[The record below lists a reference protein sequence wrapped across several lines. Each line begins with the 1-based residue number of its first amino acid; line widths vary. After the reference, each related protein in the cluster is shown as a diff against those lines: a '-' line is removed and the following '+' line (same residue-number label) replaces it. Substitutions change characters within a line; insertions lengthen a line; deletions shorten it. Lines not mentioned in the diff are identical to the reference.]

1 MSKLN
6 KVIIALGNALGSKL
20 VQEETVMGFKRSSMN
35 IVIQNYVQNNPQ
47 HRKYFYCEKCGGK
60 MVFRK
65 NKQRT
70 LECCECGKEVED
82 K

>member
-1 MSKLN
+1 
-6 KVIIALGNALGSKL
+6 
-20 VQEETVMGFKRSSMN
+20 MGFKRSSMN

-60 MVFRK
+60 MFFRK